1 MSGVAGQG
9 RRRPLTRN
17 VERTQLDRWREKHRL
32 SMREAAQVLG
42 VGHATVYHWC
52 SGRSLPTLVM
62 AFHIEEAT
70 DGEVLATSWLATTV
84 GKYEKLTYEKAAER
98 SQAEFQAKAQAVHE
112 ELERRKA
119 WEEAKQERRR
129 GKPFT
134 KIHLT
139 RVVDGVPVGPERPP
153 TTARSR

>member
-1 MSGVAGQG
+1 MSGKPGQNG
-9 RRRPLTRN
+9 RRPLSRN
-17 VERTQLDRWREKHRL
+17 VERTAMDYWRERHRL
-32 SMREAAQVLG
+32 SMREAAQVCG
-42 VGHATVYHWC
+42 VGPTTMHHWC
-52 SGRSLPTLVM
+52 SGRTLPTLVM

-98 SQAEFQAKAQAVHE
+98 SQAEFYERMKDVHE
-112 ELERRKA
+112 ETERRKA
-119 WEEAKQERRR
+119 WERAKQERRS

-139 RVVDGVPVGPERPP
+139 RVIDGVPVGPERPP
-153 TTARSR
+153 ATARSK